1 MSKSLFIA
9 LLYQERN
16 LSWIKKRYLKLYKK
30 YAQELEFLNNQIEG
44 VRSIDVNHIKS
55 TQGTTL
61 TEKIYQIDIIRSRM
75 EEIESSINAIDDIRA
90 RTVLGYRFL
99 MGKSLAEIA
108 KILSISVSNVR
119 MISSKGF
126 TKLIIPDNSF
136 YKGGL

>member
-1 MSKSLFIA
+1 MD
-9 LLYQERN
+9 
-16 LSWIKKRYLKLYKK
+16 KKRYLKLYKK

-90 RTVLGYRFL
+90 RTVLGHRFL
-99 MGKSLAEIA
+99 MGKSLAETA

-126 TKLIIPDNSF
+126 TKLTIPDNSF

>member
-1 MSKSLFIA
+1 MD
-9 LLYQERN
+9 
-16 LSWIKKRYLKLYKK
+16 KKRYLKLYKK

-108 KILSISVSNVR
+108 KILSISVS
-119 MISSKGF
+119 I
-126 TKLIIPDNSF
+126 
-136 YKGGL
+136 